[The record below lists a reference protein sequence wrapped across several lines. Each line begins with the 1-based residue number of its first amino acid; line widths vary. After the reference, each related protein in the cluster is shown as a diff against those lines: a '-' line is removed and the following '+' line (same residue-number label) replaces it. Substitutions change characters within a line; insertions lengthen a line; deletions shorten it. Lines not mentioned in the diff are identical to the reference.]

1 MSNTRGRAPA
11 SPGLFRPS
19 KSILRWAGTPGLL
32 LLMLGLV
39 AVLSGVHGVC
49 AQKDPALHLYELIS
63 QARLYEGLAP
73 LGRSTLLNQAAQRH
87 ADDLVSLGKVTHE
100 GSDGSSFQQRIREV
114 RYHAWEDGLLV
125 DEVIWAGLGTAED
138 ALVWLHS
145 NPSWKVLTDPRYRE
159 IGVGYADDNGVHY
172 FVITVGSRPGV
183 LPIFINDGAETTDTA
198 QVALHLTNEEAV
210 PLGEG
215 NWMGRA
221 IEVRISNQPDFEGL
235 PWLPWEPLLPW
246 VLAGDQPGEYAVYV
260 EFRDGANRTAVSQ
273 DTIRLVT
280 PQEMPP
286 TPTPF
291 FTLLKATPV
300 ALATLPPVTPTAV
313 PGERLRPR
321 LGHRNRRKPLP
332 LPPGHQVGACPRL
345 QRYRPTLPGHRYP
358 NRAAFT
364 PPSGPLTGLWCWL
377 SCCKGPLCCWEWR
390 SSCASVD
397 VSGIVA
403 LSFLR
408 LCCVRYLVFPLA
420 LL

>member
-11 SPGLFRPS
+11 SPGLLRPS

-87 ADDLVSLGKVTHE
+87 ADDLVALGKVTHE

-210 PLGEG
+210 PFGEG

-313 PGERLRPR
+313 PGGTPPASPGPQEPTVTSTPPAGTSGGGSPLSTALPPYPTWT
-321 LGHRNRRKPLP
+321 PLP
-332 LPPGHQVGACPRL
+332 DQSGVESTERSTDWPVVLAFLLQGAAL
-345 QRYRPTLPGHRYP
+345 LLG
-358 NRAAFT
+358 AA
-364 PPSGPLTGLWCWL
+364 L
-377 SCCKGPLCCWEWR
+377 
-390 SSCASVD
+390 
-397 VSGIVA
+397 
-403 LSFLR
+403 FLR
-408 LCCVRYLVFPLA
+408 QR
-420 LL
+420 

>member
-19 KSILRWAGTPGLL
+19 KSILRWAGPPGLL

-39 AVLSGVHGVC
+39 AVLSGVHSVW

-260 EFRDGANRTAVSQ
+260 EFRDGANRTTVSQ

-280 PQEMPP
+280 PEEMPP

-313 PGERLRPR
+313 PGGTPPASPGPQEPTETSTPPAGTSGGGLPSPTA
-321 LGHRNRRKPLP
+321 LPPYPTWTPLP
-332 LPPGHQVGACPRL
+332 EQSSVYSTERSTDWPVVLAFLLQGAAL
-345 QRYRPTLPGHRYP
+345 LLG
-358 NRAAFT
+358 
-364 PPSGPLTGLWCWL
+364 
-377 SCCKGPLCCWEWR
+377 
-390 SSCASVD
+390 
-397 VSGIVA
+397 VA
-403 LSFLR
+403 LFLR
-408 LCCVRYLVFPLA
+408 QR
-420 LL
+420 